1 MTPKPTGPAY
11 GYAVLVIS
19 RAPAAVRGAGF
30 VVAAQG
36 ATGVV
41 VAAVLLIRA
50 IGGAGQRGNNVFG
63 TSAWFALAGGA
74 VLAAGWALVTGR
86 RWGRGLAVFAELL
99 LLGVAYYLTTGSH
112 RALVGV
118 AVAALSVTVLALL
131 FSPATLRWVSGDGQD
146 PASAASSGPDTR

>member
-1 MTPKPTGPAY
+1 
-11 GYAVLVIS
+11 VLVIS
-19 RAPAAVRGAGF
+19 RPPSSVRGAG
-30 VVAAQG
+30 VIVAVQG

-41 VAAVLLIRA
+41 VAAILLIRA

-63 TSAWFALAGGA
+63 TSAWFAVAGGA
-74 VLAAGWALVTGR
+74 VLAAGWALVVGR

-118 AVAALSVTVLALL
+118 PVAALSVTVLALL
-131 FSPATLRWVSGDGQD
+131 FSPAALRWVSGDDQD
-146 PASAASSGPDTR
+146 PASAANSGPDTR

>member
-1 MTPKPTGPAY
+1 MTPKPTGPPY

-19 RAPAAVRGAGF
+19 RPPSSVRGAG
-30 VVAAQG
+30 VIVAVQG

-74 VLAAGWALVTGR
+74 VLAAGWALLVGR

-99 LLGVAYYLTTGSH
+99 LLGVAYYLATGSH
-112 RALVGV
+112 RPLIGV
-118 AVAALSVTVLALL
+118 PVAALCATVLALL
-131 FSPATLRWVSGDGQD
+131 FTPAALRWVSDR
-146 PASAASSGPDTR
+146 S

>member
-1 MTPKPTGPAY
+1 MTSKPTGLAY

-19 RAPAAVRGAGF
+19 RPPAAVRGAGF

-36 ATGVV
+36 ATGVA

-50 IGGAGQRGNNVFG
+50 IGGASQRGNNVFG

-74 VLAAGWALVTGR
+74 VLAAGWALLVGR

-99 LLGVAYYLTTGSH
+99 LLGVAYYLATGSH
-112 RALVGV
+112 RPLIGLP
-118 AVAALSVTVLALL
+118 VAALCVTVLALL
-131 FSPATLRWVSGDGQD
+131 FSPAALRWVGGDGHD
-146 PASAASSGPDTR
+146 SASAANSGPDTR

>member
-1 MTPKPTGPAY
+1 VH
-11 GYAVLVIS
+11 GYAEAVI
-19 RAPAAVRGAGF
+19 RRTPASVRGAGLI
-30 VVAAQG
+30 VAAQG

-63 TSAWFALAGGA
+63 TSGWFALFGGA
-74 VLAAGWALVTGR
+74 VLAAGWSLLVGR

-112 RALVGV
+112 RALIGIPVA
-118 AVAALSVTVLALL
+118 AVALVVLALL
-131 FSPATLRWVSGDGQD
+131 FSPAAVRWVSDRDQAD
-146 PASAASSGPDTR
+146 PDSADSSAPDTR

>member
-1 MTPKPTGPAY
+1 MRPKPTGLAY

-19 RAPAAVRGAGF
+19 PPPRSVRGAGF
-30 VVAAQG
+30 IVAAQG
-36 ATGVV
+36 ATGLV
-41 VAAVLLIRA
+41 VAAVLLVRA

-74 VLAAGWALVTGR
+74 VLAAGWALTDGR

-112 RALVGV
+112 RPLIGIP
-118 AVAALSVTVLALL
+118 VAAVSLIVVALL
-131 FSPATLRWVSGDGQD
+131 FSPAALRWVTGDQD
-146 PASAASSGPDTR
+146 GPASAANSAPDSR